1 MPKQAKSNS
10 LKELIKLSLPYKN
23 KIILAC
29 ICALLVNASQLLK
42 PYLLKLAI
50 DDFLIKRVAGYGFY
64 SLNTLGFGYLLI
76 SIASGVLSYTQ
87 VNLINRAGQEIIKNL
102 RSKVFQRIQLFPLA
116 YLDQTSSGRL
126 ITRATN
132 DISEISDLYT
142 EVIVNILKDLFL
154 LAGIIYTMLSLNLEL
169 SLISFLVLPVMSLL
183 VVLIKN
189 KVKSNFFN
197 MKHLIGR
204 INGFIAESISG
215 MKTIQILQAE
225 REKETAFSR
234 LNREYFKTTLI
245 QVRLNSFLKPAA
257 EMLQNLIIA
266 VLLWYGMGKI
276 AHQTL
281 EIGLL
286 YAFTSYIKQ
295 FFNPI
300 SELADKYNNIQSA
313 LVSTERIFELLN
325 TKDLL
330 EDLDSG
336 TVEKQIDGTIEFR
349 NVWFAYQ
356 GDNWVIKDVS
366 FKIKKGETVAFVGE
380 TGAGKSTIINLI
392 NGFYKIQKG
401 EILIDGINIEH
412 YKLKNLR
419 QNIAVVPQDVFLFSG
434 TIRDNITLNDA
445 FSDDQV
451 TAALKLSC
459 ATPFVSNLPQGI
471 AEPVLERGNTLSTG
485 QRQLLSFARAI
496 IRNPSILVLD
506 EATANIDPFTEQ
518 QIQKAMSN
526 ISKDRTTLIIAH
538 RLSTVQNADKIIVM
552 RYGQVL
558 EIGNHHRL
566 IQNANGYYRKM
577 VAEGAGINNITA
589 KRTAI

>member
-1 MPKQAKSNS
+1 M
-10 LKELIKLSLPYKN
+10 
-23 KIILAC
+23 
-29 ICALLVNASQLLK
+29 
-42 PYLLKLAI
+42 
-50 DDFLIKRVAGYGFY
+50 
-64 SLNTLGFGYLLI
+64 
-76 SIASGVLSYTQ
+76 
-87 VNLINRAGQEIIKNL
+87 
-102 RSKVFQRIQLFPLA
+102 
-116 YLDQTSSGRL
+116 
-126 ITRATN
+126 
-132 DISEISDLYT
+132 
-142 EVIVNILKDLFL
+142 
-154 LAGIIYTMLSLNLEL
+154 
-169 SLISFLVLPVMSLL
+169 
-183 VVLIKN
+183 
-189 KVKSNFFN
+189 
-197 MKHLIGR
+197 
-204 INGFIAESISG
+204 
-215 MKTIQILQAE
+215 
-225 REKETAFSR
+225 
-234 LNREYFKTTLI
+234 
-245 QVRLNSFLKPAA
+245 
-257 EMLQNLIIA
+257 
-266 VLLWYGMGKI
+266 
-276 AHQTL
+276 
-281 EIGLL
+281 
-286 YAFTSYIKQ
+286 
-295 FFNPI
+295 
-300 SELADKYNNIQSA
+300 
-313 LVSTERIFELLN
+313 
-325 TKDLL
+325 

-336 TVEKQIDGTIEFR
+336 TVEKQIDGTIELR

-471 AEPVLERGNTLSTG
+471 AEPVLERCNTLSSG

-558 EIGNHHRL
+558 EIGNHHGL